1 MKIQERAGVG
11 NNRVSAPA
19 GPVGERLPS
28 APRER
33 KPALAALAV
42 LLILIGALGATVL
55 VLRAGE
61 RVEVVKLTG
70 DVSAG
75 QPIDRKATS
84 TVLVAEDEALQY
96 VKADQL
102 DTVTKNKL
110 VARVDLVQGTVLIGP
125 MLTDR
130 KGLPAGKSTVGL
142 ALKAG
147 QYPSGQDLLKNGST
161 VSIYRVGAKTSG
173 GSSAGSAGSTGG
185 AGSNSLLVHSAKVQ
199 DVASGSGDELVSSS
213 SLPVSVI
220 VDQADA
226 AKVAEAA
233 AAGEVA
239 LVLVPASADN

>member
-1 MKIQERAGVG
+1 MKIQERAGAG
-11 NNRVSAPA
+11 NSRVSAPA

-61 RVEVVKLTG
+61 RVEVLKL
-70 DVSAG
+70 
-75 QPIDRKATS
+75 KAPVAVGEPVDGKVVS
-84 TVLVAEDEALQY
+84 TVLVAEDKAMQY
-96 VKADQL
+96 VRADQL
-102 DTVTKNKL
+102 GTVTKEKL
-110 VARVDLVQGTVLIGP
+110 VASVDLVKGTLLVGP
-125 MLTDR
+125 MLTGE
-130 KGLPAGKSTVGL
+130 KGLAAGKSTVGL

-147 QYPSGQDLLKNGST
+147 QYPSGGALKNGST

-173 GSSAGSAGSTGG
+173 NSGNSSGATGGSA
-185 AGSNSLLVHSAKVQ
+185 SNSLLVQSAKVQ
-199 DVASGSGDELVSSS
+199 NVATTSSDQLVSSS
-213 SLPVSVI
+213 SLPVSVV

-226 AKVAEAA
+226 AKVADAA

-239 LVLVPASADN
+239 LVLVAASNGN